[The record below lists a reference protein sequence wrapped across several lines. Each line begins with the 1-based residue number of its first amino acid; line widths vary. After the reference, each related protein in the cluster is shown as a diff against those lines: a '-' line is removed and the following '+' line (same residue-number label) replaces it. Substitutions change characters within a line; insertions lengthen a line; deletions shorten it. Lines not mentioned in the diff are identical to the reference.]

1 MVSRIG
7 IFLQITSLALFG
19 GDYYF
24 TYSLTSDNLVVS
36 YEKLQISRKMTQTS
50 SKPVAFFDIQNSKKA
65 TTEKEFVETHKN
77 EIVELILQNNTTIKS
92 TSKIH
97 LGDISERS
105 IVRSLPRLISVDFKE
120 DFGIIGIYE
129 QTP

>member
-1 MVSRIG
+1 
-7 IFLQITSLALFG
+7 
-19 GDYYF
+19 
-24 TYSLTSDNLVVS
+24 
-36 YEKLQISRKMTQTS
+36 MTQTS